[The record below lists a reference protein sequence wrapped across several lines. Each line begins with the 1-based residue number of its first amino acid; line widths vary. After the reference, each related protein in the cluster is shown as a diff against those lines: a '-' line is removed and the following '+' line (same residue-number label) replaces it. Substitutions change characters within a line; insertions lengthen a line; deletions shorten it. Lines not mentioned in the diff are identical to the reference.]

1 MQLTYDKTQ
10 VDSIVPNPEKM
21 PYILK
26 NELVNFYINF
36 KEVLKVPFSLKIEYS
51 DSNGSTF
58 SDTVVIKPNSPL

>member
-26 NELVNFYINF
+26 NELANFYINF
-36 KEVLKVPFSLKIEYS
+36 KEVLKVPFPLTIEYS
-51 DSNGSTF
+51 DSNGLTF